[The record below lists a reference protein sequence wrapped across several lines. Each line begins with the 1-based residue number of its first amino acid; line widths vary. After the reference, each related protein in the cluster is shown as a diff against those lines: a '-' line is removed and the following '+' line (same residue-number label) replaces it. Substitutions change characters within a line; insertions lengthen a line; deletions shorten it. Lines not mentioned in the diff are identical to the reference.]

1 MLKSGSQNRG
11 FSMSAKS
18 KKWKT
23 ENSFFINSKTNKIQF
38 NKKCKKCMHECKQS
52 YRAEIV
58 ACKDYTKK
66 VGK

>member
-1 MLKSGSQNRG
+1 
-11 FSMSAKS
+11 MSAKS